1 MSEMRL
7 CITIGTQD
15 AYPGALVVFRGLE
28 ENLKTIADLGYDGI
42 ELALFDKSNIDVST
56 LKRQLDQYHLALP
69 VISTGQIFT
78 MQNVWFTHPDRTVR
92 DRAVQ
97 IFNGIIEIAAEF
109 GAGVNVSRVRGYI
122 HENDSKEDAL
132 NKLTDCLRQ
141 ICGYAAEFDVN
152 ILLEQM
158 NRYETNYMNSAAE
171 VGEYIRTLNLSNL
184 KIHADLFHMN
194 IEDASIE
201 ETLKNYADLLGYI
214 HFADSNRLAPG
225 LGHLDF
231 RAIIST
237 LKEIHYRGWIGVEAL
252 TRPDSLTTA
261 KQSITY
267 LKQHL

>member
-1 MSEMRL
+1 MKL

-42 ELALFDKSNIDVST
+42 ELALFDKSNIEVST
-56 LKRQLDQYHLALP
+56 LKRQLQQSHLDLP

-97 IFNGIIEIAAEF
+97 IFKGIIEVAAEF
-109 GAGVNVSRVRGYI
+109 GADVNVSRVRGYI
-122 HENDSKEDAL
+122 HEHDSQEDAL
-132 NKLTDCLRQ
+132 KRLTECLRQ
-141 ICGYAAEFDVN
+141 ICVYAAEFDVN

-171 VGEYIRTLNLSNL
+171 VGDYIRTTNLSNL

-194 IEDASIE
+194 IEDACIKD
-201 ETLKNYADLLGYI
+201 TLKHYADILGYI

-231 RAIIST
+231 PAIIST
-237 LKEIHYRGWIGVEAL
+237 LKEIHYQGWIGVEAL
-252 TRPDSLTTA
+252 TKPDSLTAA

-267 LKQHL
+267 LKQYL